1 MKLIILY
8 CATLAVGWVGLNS
21 LFFGLVNWRQ
31 SGALMPTLVGSLL
44 LLVALRLLLALI
56 RIYFPPKNPR
66 GQGLID

>member
-8 CATLAVGWVGLNS
+8 CATLAVGWAGLSS
-21 LFFGLVNWRQ
+21 LFFGLGHWDRN
-31 SGALMPTLVGSLL
+31 GALMPTLAGALL
-44 LLVALRLLLALI
+44 LLLALRLLLALI